1 MELKNKVIYQLF
13 IRHFTEEGTFLA
25 AKEKLPYL
33 KDLGIDII
41 QLLPISPIGVDGR
54 KGTLGSPYAI
64 QDYELVNPEFGTLED
79 LKDFIKAANDL
90 GIKVIFDVV
99 FNHTSRDARLLK
111 EHPEWYYRNKEGKFA
126 NKVGDWADVLDIDHY
141 APGLDEYLV
150 TVLEKYVSWGAS
162 GFRFDVC
169 SLIPPHFFV
178 MARRALGEEV
188 IFIGEAV
195 DASFLTYVRELGFN
209 ALSNQELIA
218 AGFNVLYHY
227 ATWEVLSNFLEGK
240 GDIHLERYKTLFNL
254 EGVTI
259 SKDGLIM
266 RAIEN
271 HDRKRLASYRE
282 NDDVF
287 TKNLL
292 AFSFFTKGP
301 AFIYNGEEAKKTDY
315 PDFFEKLYTDVSVRD
330 EEYFNYVKEL
340 IESKHKEENKELLS
354 SSCLTSVGPYLAV
367 ENSYK
372 DGHKVLGVFNLS
384 SKPLIL
390 KDLPEGYE
398 AYNGKEITLPVYLE
412 KKK

>member
-1 MELKNKVIYQLF
+1 MELKDKVIYQLF
-13 IRHFTEEGTFLA
+13 IRHFTEEGTFKE
-25 AKEKLPYL
+25 AKKRLPYL

-64 QDYELVNPEFGTLED
+64 SDYELVNPEFGTLD
-79 LKDFIKAANDL
+79 DCKDFIAEAHKL

-99 FNHTSRDARLLK
+99 YNHTSRDARLLK
-111 EHPEWYYRNKEGKFA
+111 EHPEWYYKNKEGRFA

-150 TVLEKYVSWGAS
+150 SVLQKYVSWGAD

-178 MARRALGEEV
+178 MARKALGPEI

-195 DASFLTYVRELGFN
+195 DASFLNYVREQGFVAN
-209 ALSNQELIA
+209 SNQELIA
-218 AGFNVLYHY
+218 AGFNALYHY
-227 ATWEVLSNFLEGK
+227 ATWEVLRNYLEGK
-240 GDIHLERYKTLFNL
+240 GLIHLERYKALFNL
-254 EGVTI
+254 EGVGI

-271 HDRKRLASYRE
+271 HDQQRLASYR
-282 NDDVF
+282 DDLLF
-287 TKNLL
+287 TENLL

-301 AFIYNGEEAKKTDY
+301 AFIYNGEEARIKEY

-330 EEYFNYVKEL
+330 EEYFAFLKAL
-340 IESKHKEENKELLS
+340 IEKKHDEDNKHLLS
-354 SSCLTSVGPYLAV
+354 SRALLNEGEYLAI
-367 ENSYK
+367 ENSYEGK
-372 DGHKVLGVFNLS
+372 KVLGIFNFS

-398 AYNGKEITLPVYLE
+398 AYNGQEVRLPVYLN
-412 KKK
+412 KAA